1 MAGFKATAAV
11 SGLSYDFSGVEVADD
26 DDAELLDK
34 AKGTTPEPSYAQVRH
49 MQAELKELLG
59 LAAATD
65 PAEIN
70 RAMARMDEDELLER
84 DTAIAEIIAG
94 VTSGKP
100 SLEEITALP
109 FRVREA
115 YVGWICGELNNPT
128 VGTGSTRRS
137 LAPVKNA

>member
-49 MQAELKELLG
+49 MQA
-59 LAAATD
+59 ATA

-84 DTAIAEIIAG
+84 DGAIAEIIAG

-128 VGTGSTRRS
+128 AGTGSTRRS
-137 LAPVKNA
+137 LVPVKNA